1 MTGPL
6 EGPELLRGAGVA
18 KMDCPRARP
27 CLRSAS
33 AASAAARC
41 RRAAACLA
49 SHLIRIAT
57 SRAPCAGVMRCSKPL
72 TSVIRDVPRCMLLIV
87 LLTV

>member
-6 EGPELLRGAGVA
+6 TGPELLRGAGVA

-41 RRAAACLA
+41 RRAAAWRA

-57 SRAPCAGVMRCSKPL
+57 SRAPCRR
-72 TSVIRDVPRCMLLIV
+72 IR
-87 LLTV
+87 

>member
-6 EGPELLRGAGVA
+6 TGPELVRGAGVA

-33 AASAAARC
+33 AASAAARWPP
-41 RRAAACLA
+41 RRRVPGQPFDPHRHVARPLEAHLAA
-49 SHLIRIAT
+49 
-57 SRAPCAGVMRCSKPL
+57 
-72 TSVIRDVPRCMLLIV
+72 
-87 LLTV
+87 